1 MFELNITNTENDN
14 LKNEIIAKVKWY
26 YKILEVIDW
35 IVLYALSVYTK
46 NRIVDRLS
54 VLEIANSQIEMPG
67 DKVQVLMI
75 GDRWSDME
83 PYTHLC
89 RQLHTVQIRQGP
101 YMNET
106 IGKADY
112 CAINLQEIGVYLSK
126 SDTWVKIL
134 PMDIENL
141 PEKGMIDMDKN
152 ISRELKTLSRT
163 KNLKAVRSLAG
174 EICRM
179 LNIK

>member
-1 MFELNITNTENDN
+1 
-14 LKNEIIAKVKWY
+14 
-26 YKILEVIDW
+26 
-35 IVLYALSVYTK
+35 
-46 NRIVDRLS
+46 
-54 VLEIANSQIEMPG
+54 
-67 DKVQVLMI
+67 
-75 GDRWSDME
+75 
-83 PYTHLC
+83 
-89 RQLHTVQIRQGP
+89 
-101 YMNET
+101 
-106 IGKADY
+106 
-112 CAINLQEIGVYLSK
+112 VYLSK